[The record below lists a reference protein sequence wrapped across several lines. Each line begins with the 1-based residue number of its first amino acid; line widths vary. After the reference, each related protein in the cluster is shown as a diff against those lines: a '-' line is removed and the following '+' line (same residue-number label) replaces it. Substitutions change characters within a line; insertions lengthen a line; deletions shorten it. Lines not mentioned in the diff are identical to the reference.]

1 MGETSL
7 YDEDIL
13 AWSEHQAEV
22 LRQLAARGDLPNDL
36 DLENI
41 AEEIESVGLSQLNT
55 VKSLL
60 RLILVH
66 LIKAWANPNPEA
78 VPYWASEVVNWR
90 LDLSQAMTRSMRQRI
105 DLDRIWRDALKQAQ
119 VQLLAHGRNDQC
131 TTLTVALTGTPCPL
145 ELDQLSGEQFDFIAA
160 ASALS
165 GTSNGLED
173 VELSGMLRRG

>member
-7 YDEDIL
+7 YDKDIL
-13 AWSEHQAEV
+13 AWSEHQAKA
-22 LRQLAARGDLPNDL
+22 LRQLAARRDLPNDL

-41 AEEIESVGLSQLNT
+41 VEEIESVGRSELNA
-55 VKSLL
+55 VRSLL

-66 LIKAWANPNPEA
+66 LIKAWADPRPEV
-78 VPYWASEVVNWR
+78 VPHWASEVVNWR

-119 VQLLAHGRNDQC
+119 SQFLAHGRTDQC
-131 TTLTVALTGTPCPL
+131 ILVTMALAGTSCP
-145 ELDQLSGEQFDFIAA
+145 EALDKLCGEQFDFNAV

-165 GTSNGLED
+165 SASNGLED
-173 VELSGMLRRG
+173 VELSGVLRGG